1 MSARPQGRA
10 PRWLS
15 RFRQFVTPH
24 SLHFQLLSR
33 SLLILSVLLLL
44 IGVSQYVLIQQYA
57 YRDKAAGLK
66 SQLRSIPPEA
76 WEEQLEGHSGDPRD
90 MDDAAGRSPMKREG
104 TQGQGQGQHRGGKDG
119 GNAPFNLR
127 ANEFTAIALYDEAG
141 KLHELNPELNHEESP
156 LLTAETYAKA
166 KTSDPRKPTYFVA
179 TNADGVKMLVVLQPV
194 EFRGKLLGIAQ
205 ASCSIGPVQQM
216 LMLVLVTF
224 IFLSIVALGA
234 ALMSFLPVLRRTLVP
249 LSQIVETVG
258 RIDAGKLDE
267 RLPDQQGQHEIDRL
281 SHSFN
286 GMLERL
292 EASFLAEK
300 ELQSQM
306 RRFIADAS
314 HELRT
319 PLTSIHGFLE
329 ILLRGAASNEE
340 QLRRSLTSMY
350 SESERLKKLV
360 EDLLFLAKMDRT
372 PAPRKSPG
380 SLRSVVLEMEPQ
392 LRVLAG
398 ARTVEVDPG
407 DESTLLFDRDKIKQV
422 ILNLFQNA
430 VQHTDAAQGR
440 IEVKVKPAGSLIGIA
455 IRDNGPGIPAEH
467 VPHLF
472 ERFYRIDASRAR
484 KYGGAGLGLAITQS
498 IVEAHGGRIEVESR
512 VGEGATFL
520 VLLPLDTEGQ

>member
-1 MSARPQGRA
+1 MSARPRRPWRA

-33 SLLILSVLLLL
+33 SLLILSVMLLL
-44 IGVSQYVLIQQYA
+44 IGVSQYVLIQQYV

-76 WEEQLEGHSGDPRD
+76 WEEQLNGKLGELRDPNDSISR
-90 MDDAAGRSPMKREG
+90 GVLRREG
-104 TQGQGQGQHRGGKDG
+104 GPRRGGG
-119 GNAPFNLR
+119 MPAGNAPFNLR
-127 ANEFTAIALYDEAG
+127 ANEFTAIALYDSNG
-141 KLHELNPELNHEESP
+141 QFRELNPELNHEASP
-156 LLTAETYAKA
+156 QLSAEAYAA
-166 KTSDPRKPTYFVA
+166 AGQSDPHKLTYHIA
-179 TNADGVKMLVVLQPV
+179 TNADGVKMLVVLQPMEV
-194 EFRGKLLGIAQ
+194 RGRSICIAQ
-205 ASCSIGPVQQM
+205 ASASIAPVQQM
-216 LMLVLVTF
+216 LVLVLVTF
-224 IFLSIVALGA
+224 IFLSIVALAA

-249 LSQIVETVG
+249 LSQIVETVE

-267 RLPDQQGQHEIDRL
+267 RLPAHQGQHEIDRL
-281 SHSFN
+281 SQSFN

-292 EASFLAEK
+292 EESFLAEK

-340 QLRRSLTSMY
+340 QLRKSLTSMY

-372 PAPRKSPG
+372 PAPRKSPV
-380 SLRSVVLEMEPQ
+380 SLRTVVLEMEPQ

-398 ARTVEVDPG
+398 ARAVEVEPG
-407 DESTLLFDRDKIKQV
+407 DDTTLLLDRDKIKQV

-440 IEVKVKPAGSLIGIA
+440 IEVKVGPAGNMIGIA
-455 IRDNGPGIPAEH
+455 IRDNGPGIPVEH
-467 VPHLF
+467 LPHLF

-512 VGEGATFL
+512 VGKGATFL
-520 VLLPLDTEGQ
+520 VLLPREAAGE